1 MCDLVK
7 GCSYVFNFGACNMQ
21 APYTHPPS
29 SVIKLRP
36 NGCNNY
42 QVNIVGTCSASW
54 EGYKP

>member
-1 MCDLVK
+1 MGDLVK
-7 GCSYVFNFGACNMQ
+7 GLFVRFQFRSLQQ

>member
-7 GCSYVFNFGACNMQ
+7 GMSVRFQFRSLQQ